1 MQIKIILRNHITPVG
16 MALSERQ
23 KRSAMKW
30 TKENPCALLAGM
42 KIGTIIMENNTEVP
56 QKLKI
61 VLCDAVR
68 VGDGTPLQSSCLE
81 NPMDRGAWWAAVH
94 GVARSRTRLSDFH
107 FTFHFHALEKEMATH
122 SSVLAW
128 RIPGMGEPG
137 GLLSL
142 GSHRVRHD

>member
-42 KIGTIIMENNTEVP
+42 QICTIIMENNMEVP

-61 VLCDAVR
+61 ELLYEPKIPFLCVCPKKIKILKKIYA
-68 VGDGTPLQSSCLE
+68 PACLIQ
-81 NPMDRGAWWAAVH
+81 H
-94 GVARSRTRLSDFH
+94 YL
-107 FTFHFHALEKEMATH
+107 
-122 SSVLAW
+122 
-128 RIPGMGEPG
+128 
-137 GLLSL
+137 
-142 GSHRVRHD
+142 